1 MAGSGPFLLGV
12 LAHRALGEWSVGLG
26 RFFNVFTNLPGAGF
40 RYLSR
45 LVVAGSAVVSAAA
58 VLGAPPAATASPA
71 IAAPVPQLAWHP
83 CVDPAQGGF
92 DCATMQVPLDYAQPS
107 GATISLAVIMH
118 PASDPGHRIGTL
130 FWDPG
135 GPGASGTKFLP
146 QLLDK
151 AFPAELVARFDI
163 ASWDPRGVG
172 ASTAVQCF
180 ATPADETQF
189 FEGGPSRSVGGFPVG
204 QAQMVSWIGRY
215 RLFGQLCQSRDAW
228 LLQHVSTADTARD
241 LDLLRQAVGDATL
254 NYIGTSYGTFLGA
267 TYANL
272 FPSQVRAMV
281 LDGDINPTAWADPPI
296 PADGML
302 LSGGLRQGADEGS
315 AQALAAFLDQCGLL
329 STVRCAFS
337 AGSPAATQAKFA
349 ALLRRMPI
357 SPTGGQMSYAEVVSS
372 TVVAL
377 YSLSGWSAQ
386 ASLLQKLWIKVTT
399 GDGDGAT
406 TPGLPAAPT
415 QANGPYSG
423 EEQEL
428 AIACAESPSP
438 PPNAF
443 AAINVFAENRSG
455 VVGPYWAWDY
465 EPCATW
471 PVKSTDRYSGPWNRY
486 TANPVL
492 VIGTTFDP
500 ATPYASAV
508 AMASQ
513 LGHARLLTLDG
524 YGHTALLNPSAC
536 VERYEVSYFIGGTLP
551 PTGATCHQDQ
561 QPFQG

>member
-1 MAGSGPFLLGV
+1 V
-12 LAHRALGEWSVGLG
+12 DLG
-26 RFFNVFTNLPGAGF
+26 RVFSVFTNSPGAGL
-40 RYLSR
+40 RRRDR
-45 LVVAGSAVVSAAA
+45 LAIAAAAVFTAAA
-58 VLGAPPAATASPA
+58 VLGAPPGAAASPA

-83 CVDPAQGGF
+83 CVDPAQRGF
-92 DCATMQVPLDYAQPS
+92 ECTTMQVPLDYAHPR

-118 PASDPGHRIGTL
+118 PASDPQQRIGTL

-135 GPGASGTKFLP
+135 GPGVSGTQYLP
-146 QLLDK
+146 LLLDK
-151 AFPAELVARFDI
+151 IFPAELLARFDI

-189 FEGGPSRSVGGFPVG
+189 FAGGPSRSVGGFPVG
-204 QAQMVSWIGRY
+204 QAQMVSWIGHY
-215 RLFGQLCQSRDAW
+215 RLFGQLCQSRDGW

-241 LDLLRQAVGDATL
+241 LDLLRQAVGDRTL

-272 FPSQVRAMV
+272 FPSRVRAMV

-315 AQALAAFLDQCGLL
+315 AKALAAFFDQCGLV

-386 ASLLQKLWIKVTT
+386 ASLLQKLWINVTT
-399 GDGDGAT
+399 GDRDGAA
-406 TPGLPAAPT
+406 TPGLPAAPA
-415 QANGPYSG
+415 QAGEANDPYSG

-428 AIACAESPSP
+428 AISCAESPSP

-443 AAINVFAENRSG
+443 AAINAFAENRSG

-492 VIGTTFDP
+492 VIGNTFDP

-513 LGHARLLTLDG
+513 LGRARLLTLDG

-536 VERYEVSYFIGGTLP
+536 IQRYEVRYFIGGTLP
-551 PTGATCHQDQ
+551 PTGTNCSQDQ
-561 QPFQG
+561 QPFQA

>member
-1 MAGSGPFLLGV
+1 MD
-12 LAHRALGEWSVGLG
+12 LG
-26 RFFNVFTNLPGAGF
+26 RVFSVFTNSPGAGL
-40 RYLSR
+40 RRRDR
-45 LVVAGSAVVSAAA
+45 LAIAAAAVFTAAA
-58 VLGAPPAATASPA
+58 VLGAPPGAAASPA

-83 CVDPAQGGF
+83 CVDPAQRGF
-92 DCATMQVPLDYAQPS
+92 ECTTMQVPLDYAHPR

-118 PASDPGHRIGTL
+118 PASDPQQRIGTL

-135 GPGASGTKFLP
+135 GPGVSGTQYLP
-146 QLLDK
+146 LLLDK
-151 AFPAELVARFDI
+151 IFPAELLARFDI

-189 FEGGPSRSVGGFPVG
+189 FAGGPSRSVGGFPVG
-204 QAQMVSWIGRY
+204 QAQMVSWIGHY
-215 RLFGQLCQSRDAW
+215 RLFGQLCQSRDGW

-241 LDLLRQAVGDATL
+241 LDLLRQAVGDRTL

-272 FPSQVRAMV
+272 FPSRVRAMV

-315 AQALAAFLDQCGLL
+315 AKALAAFFDQCGLV

-386 ASLLQKLWIKVTT
+386 ASLLQKLWINVTT
-399 GDGDGAT
+399 GDRDGAA
-406 TPGLPAAPT
+406 TPGLPAAPA
-415 QANGPYSG
+415 QAGEANDPYSG

-428 AIACAESPSP
+428 AISCAESPSP

-443 AAINVFAENRSG
+443 AAINAFAENQSG

-492 VIGTTFDP
+492 VIGNTFDP

-513 LGHARLLTLDG
+513 LGRARLLTLDG

-536 VERYEVSYFIGGTLP
+536 IQRYEVRYFIGGTLP
-551 PTGATCHQDQ
+551 PTGTNCSQDQ
-561 QPFQG
+561 QPFQA